1 MVNIDWRIRLAG
13 GVIILIGGG
22 VAIKY
27 ALDLRSA
34 GEDLNQIGILAL
46 LAVWGGCDWIL
57 KGILGKK

>member
-1 MVNIDWRIRLAG
+1 MVNIDWRIHLAG

-27 ALDLRSA
+27 ALDIWSA

-57 KGILGKK
+57 KGIQEKK

>member
-27 ALDLRSA
+27 ALDLRPA

-57 KGILGKK
+57 KGIQEKK